1 MHAGEEDNDKVANED
16 HLFFFQSNPI
26 LSNAIKSTL
35 TIHDSRRVTKDIN
48 ETMEISKFE
57 KEVKGGFPCFS
68 RNLPLANVA
77 DNKRVILLN
86 TAECGKV
93 EQIYNMKW
101 DDDERNI
108 AYKKAF
114 LRSLLLQVY
123 AELFCKDL
131 FPRKLKWS
139 YPSSMSESLLRRYDT
154 IWSSLPAVN
163 PLNDVNNHTQISVDE
178 AVQLKVSTYGHN
190 LQNIAEDN
198 GNHQGDGLDLLDD
211 GVDLLGGDD
220 NIF

>member
-198 GNHQGDGLDLLDD
+198 GNNQGDGLDLLDD